1 MKSCSRKI
9 LELFYNAKHSGR
21 VMKPDAIGRVG
32 EDDDGLVIELTWR
45 VIDGIIEEAKFRAF
59 GNPNAIAIT
68 SLMTDN
74 IIGKN
79 IEEAMQMDE
88 SVITDNLDEF
98 RPEYIEAYDM
108 VHVAMVEAYN
118 NYLKRQNRKSDA
130 EQVRYVKVE
139 REITEE
145 EREAGLL
152 HQVEDE
158 VSMVEVVE
166 TERRGRG
173 RPRKPVDE
181 NAVVEI
187 GEKRGRGRPRKE
199 RPEGEIEVIGEKRGR
214 GRPRK
219 IVDESEIVVTEKR
232 GRGRPRKPV
241 DENAVVEIGEKR
253 GRGRPRKD
261 TLTLKKI
268 EIVADNQNIQ
278 ETVIEVT
285 DDKTKFN
292 IPNDFDA
299 EATESLDNL
308 IGPREESSKQ
318 NDFVENLIANKLIDE
333 DDETFDADYDLF
345 KSNIRNIFSG
355 KETNSASYGTTRTH
369 TTSSEMSDKNSNTV
383 IQDIEEISAT
393 QNEEVGVDQNEVSIE
408 EKRGRGRPRKEVDE
422 IEVVD
427 EGEKRGRGR
436 PRKIVEEQ
444 DEKADHEKRGR
455 GRPRVNPVSSIT
467 RSLNTPGG
475 VPIRNNTQDIVFA
488 SKNVT
493 TTNININVTKTTTTN
508 EENESVS
515 DYARNVNITSVQQ
528 NSSLS
533 APSELLKRQEI
544 EVDDEVEIE
553 PVQQTGIQFKDFDDD
568 DFDDDMDED
577 FDEDIEEVEED
588 SEIKDEAP
596 KGGIEDL
603 LKALLGD

>member
-241 DENAVVEIGEKR
+241 D
-253 GRGRPRKD
+253 
-261 TLTLKKI
+261 
-268 EIVADNQNIQ
+268 
-278 ETVIEVT
+278 
-285 DDKTKFN
+285 
-292 IPNDFDA
+292 
-299 EATESLDNL
+299 
-308 IGPREESSKQ
+308 
-318 NDFVENLIANKLIDE
+318 
-333 DDETFDADYDLF
+333 
-345 KSNIRNIFSG
+345 
-355 KETNSASYGTTRTH
+355 
-369 TTSSEMSDKNSNTV
+369 
-383 IQDIEEISAT
+383 
-393 QNEEVGVDQNEVSIE
+393 
-408 EKRGRGRPRKEVDE
+408 
-422 IEVVD
+422 
-427 EGEKRGRGR
+427 
-436 PRKIVEEQ
+436 
-444 DEKADHEKRGR
+444 
-455 GRPRVNPVSSIT
+455 
-467 RSLNTPGG
+467 
-475 VPIRNNTQDIVFA
+475 
-488 SKNVT
+488 
-493 TTNININVTKTTTTN
+493 
-508 EENESVS
+508 
-515 DYARNVNITSVQQ
+515 
-528 NSSLS
+528 
-533 APSELLKRQEI
+533 
-544 EVDDEVEIE
+544 
-553 PVQQTGIQFKDFDDD
+553 
-568 DFDDDMDED
+568 
-577 FDEDIEEVEED
+577 
-588 SEIKDEAP
+588 
-596 KGGIEDL
+596 
-603 LKALLGD
+603 

>member
-241 DENAVVEIGEKR
+241 DENAVVELCETR
-253 GRGRPRKD
+253 GRGRPRK
-261 TLTLKKI
+261 
-268 EIVADNQNIQ
+268 
-278 ETVIEVT
+278 
-285 DDKTKFN
+285 
-292 IPNDFDA
+292 P
-299 EATESLDNL
+299 
-308 IGPREESSKQ
+308 
-318 NDFVENLIANKLIDE
+318 
-333 DDETFDADYDLF
+333 
-345 KSNIRNIFSG
+345 
-355 KETNSASYGTTRTH
+355 
-369 TTSSEMSDKNSNTV
+369 
-383 IQDIEEISAT
+383 
-393 QNEEVGVDQNEVSIE
+393 
-408 EKRGRGRPRKEVDE
+408 VDE
-422 IEVVD
+422 NAV
-427 EGEKRGRGR
+427 
-436 PRKIVEEQ
+436 
-444 DEKADHEKRGR
+444 
-455 GRPRVNPVSSIT
+455 
-467 RSLNTPGG
+467 
-475 VPIRNNTQDIVFA
+475 
-488 SKNVT
+488 
-493 TTNININVTKTTTTN
+493 
-508 EENESVS
+508 
-515 DYARNVNITSVQQ
+515 
-528 NSSLS
+528 
-533 APSELLKRQEI
+533 
-544 EVDDEVEIE
+544 VEI
-553 PVQQTGIQFKDFDDD
+553 G
-568 DFDDDMDED
+568 
-577 FDEDIEEVEED
+577 
-588 SEIKDEAP
+588 
-596 KGGIEDL
+596 
-603 LKALLGD
+603 